1 MPSLRDIRRRIRSVR
16 NMSQV
21 TRAMQMVAASRMRRA
36 QQRVLAARPYSDAVR
51 TMLGELSQQRA
62 DPTTLHPLLRTH
74 TEGRAEAYV
83 VFTSD
88 RGLAGALNSNV
99 LRRATEAILRHE
111 IDPLLITGGRK
122 GQDFFTRRGRR
133 LAATFV
139 GLGERA
145 EYTDIIP
152 IARVAM
158 DAYINEAVDAVHIV
172 YPRFVSTLTQTP
184 TVQQLL
190 PIQPLEE
197 HGTTLEFIVEPSPEE
212 IMNALLP
219 RYVEVQLYQALLE
232 TTASEHS
239 ARMMA
244 MRSATDNALDIV
256 QGLTLT
262 YNKARQ
268 AAITKEITEISSA
281 AEALAAT

>member
-36 QQRVLAARPYSDAVR
+36 QQRVLASRPYSEAVR
-51 TMLGELSQQRA
+51 AMLGELSQQRA
-62 DPTTLHPLLRTH
+62 DPSTLHPLLRT
-74 TEGRAEAYV
+74 RAQRRAAYI

-99 LRRATEAILRHE
+99 LRRATEEILRHE
-111 IDPLLITGGRK
+111 TEPEVVTAGRK
-122 GQDFFTRRGRR
+122 GQDFFSRRGRR
-133 LAATFV
+133 LAATFI

-145 EYTDIIP
+145 DYSDIIP
-152 IARVAM
+152 VARVAI
-158 DAYINEAVDAVHIV
+158 DAYTDESVDAVHLV
-172 YPRFVSTLTQTP
+172 YPRFVSTLSQTP
-184 TVQQLL
+184 TVAQLL

-197 HGTTLEFIVEPSPEE
+197 HGTPLEFIVEPSPEE
-212 IMNALLP
+212 ILDALLP

-244 MRSATDNALDIV
+244 MRNATENALDIA

-268 AAITKEITEISSA
+268 AAITKEITEISTA
-281 AEALAAT
+281 AEALAKT

>member
-36 QQRVLAARPYSDAVR
+36 QQRVLASRPYSEAVR
-51 TMLGELSQQRA
+51 VMLGELSQQRA
-62 DPTTLHPLLRTH
+62 DPMTLHPLLRTRPVR
-74 TEGRAEAYV
+74 TRAYV
-83 VFTSD
+83 IFTSD

-99 LRRATEAILRHE
+99 LRRATEEILAQPS
-111 IDPLLITGGRK
+111 DPEVITAGRK
-122 GQDFFTRRGRR
+122 GQDFYTRRGRR
-133 LAATFV
+133 LAATFI

-145 EYTDIIP
+145 DYQDIIP
-152 IARVAM
+152 IARVAI
-158 DAYINEAVDAVHIV
+158 DAYTNETVDAVHLV
-172 YPRFVSTLTQTP
+172 YPRFVSTLTQAP
-184 TVQQLL
+184 TVVQLL
-190 PIQPLEE
+190 PLQPLEE

-212 IMNALLP
+212 ILNALLP

-244 MRSATDNALDIV
+244 MRNATDNALEIV
-256 QGLTLT
+256 QSLTLS

-268 AAITKEITEISSA
+268 AAITKEITEIATA
-281 AEALAAT
+281 AEALAGT